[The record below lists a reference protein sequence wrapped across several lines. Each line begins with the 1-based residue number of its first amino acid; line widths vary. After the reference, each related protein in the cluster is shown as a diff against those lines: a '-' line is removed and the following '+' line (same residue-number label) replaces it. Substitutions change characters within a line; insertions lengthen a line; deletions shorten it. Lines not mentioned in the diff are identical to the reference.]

1 MKKILYILPLAL
13 AALVSCQKEE
23 SFTGE
28 SDAVTINATIGE
40 GIPLGRANTTDDVAT
55 SWKNSDQIAVNNEG
69 DSYVT
74 YTYSGTSWAAAPGD
88 FLKWSAETM
97 IFNGYHPVTQ
107 GTSLTNFTLPID
119 QSDLAKISAAD
130 YMIVENASKTKPE
143 SGYAVDLNFT
153 RKNARVIIK
162 IAKFNNEFVGTPII
176 KNLTITSA
184 HSNYTSGATQ
194 GASTTITP
202 YKVLDEDTYI
212 ALVIPYN
219 STTNVDFINLEVTD
233 DIDTQSLK
241 FSEIPATEPGKSYTY
256 NLTVGKNKI
265 EINTV
270 TVAEWSGTVI
280 LPDGEAINKCD
291 DWDGTYATELTTGAG
306 TKDDPYLIETAEQL
320 ALLSTSIYNQEGSAT
335 NYSKCCFKLTT
346 DIDLKYKNWIPI
358 GSGLSEGKVPWQ
370 KTFYGS
376 FDGDGHIISGLKV
389 TAVTTDEEKIAYIGL
404 FGRIAPYYEDQ
415 TIPSVQNLI
424 VRDAKIYAGSTV
436 EGDDN
441 VYQGAGILA
450 GDLSLFNFADDV
462 KQTVKIKNCRV
473 SGTIHQVDGTTTKYV
488 GGLLGFIQ
496 GGEVTACNANVTIDT
511 QNGCV
516 GGLLG
521 YAFGTTVKNS
531 HCKGSIKGGWSIGG
545 FVGGAE
551 KSTTGNMTI
560 TDCTTSVEVTASNW
574 NVGGFI
580 GYFNA
585 EIVNCSASG
594 NVISTVNW
602 KNHLYKTG
610 GFVGTNAGLI
620 DKCTYSGALT
630 YADTAEDAW
639 KYYGGFTGNH
649 KGGTTQDCR
658 FDGRKNPS
666 LDKSGLSSKNEN
678 IEIGSNDISNTLE

>member
-1 MKKILYILPLAL
+1 MKKLLYILPLAL
-13 AALVSCQKEE
+13 ATLVSCQKEE
-23 SFTGE
+23 SFTSG
-28 SDAVTINATIGE
+28 DNAVTINAKIGE
-40 GIPLGRANTTDDVAT
+40 NMPLGRANTTDDVAT

-202 YKVLDEDTYI
+202 YKVLNEDTYI

-241 FSEIPATEPGKSYTY
+241 LSEIPATEPGKSYTY
-256 NLTVGKNKI
+256 NLTVGKQII
-265 EINTV
+265 EVNAV
-270 TVAEWSGTVI
+270 TVADWNDTVI
-280 LPDGEAINKCD
+280 LPDDEAINKCD
-291 DWDGTYATELTTGAG
+291 DWDGTYATELTAGTG
-306 TKDDPYLIETAEQL
+306 TKDDPYLIQTAEEL
-320 ALLSTSIYNQEGSAT
+320 ALLSTIIYNQEGAT

-346 DIDLKYKNWIPI
+346 DIDLKYQDWTPI
-358 GSGLSEGKVPWQ
+358 GSGLSEGKVPWYYI
-370 KTFYGS
+370 FIGS
-376 FDGDGHIISGLKV
+376 FDGDGHTISGLKV
-389 TAVTTDEEKIAYIGL
+389 TAVTNDEESIAYVGL
-404 FGRIAPYYEDQ
+404 FGKVGPDYEDQ
-415 TIPSVQNLI
+415 TIPSIQNLI

-436 EGDDN
+436 TGNDN
-441 VYQGAGILA
+441 VLQGAGILA
-450 GDLSLFNFADDV
+450 GQLTLWNLGGGAIH
-462 KQTVKIKNCRV
+462 TAKIKNCRV
-473 SGTIHQVDGTTTKYV
+473 SGTIHQVDGTTTRYV
-488 GGLLGFIQ
+488 GGLVGHVQ
-496 GGEVTACNANVTIDT
+496 GAEVTNCNANVTIDT

-551 KSTTGNMTI
+551 KLPSGNMTI

-580 GYFNA
+580 GYFLEGTIA
-585 EIVNCSASG
+585 NCSASG

-666 LDKSGLSSKNEN
+666 LDKSGLSWMNEN